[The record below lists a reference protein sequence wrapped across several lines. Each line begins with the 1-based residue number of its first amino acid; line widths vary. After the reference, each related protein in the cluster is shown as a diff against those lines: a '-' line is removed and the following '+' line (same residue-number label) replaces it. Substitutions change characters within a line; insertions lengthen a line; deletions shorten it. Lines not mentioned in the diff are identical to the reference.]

1 MKFIKLFLSS
11 KILQT
16 HQYRFIKTN
25 KCMRFPT
32 TNFVGK
38 LEKHDNATL
47 LFIAKKQQK
56 AILNFSL
63 DSLIATE

>member
-1 MKFIKLFLSS
+1 
-11 KILQT
+11 
-16 HQYRFIKTN
+16 
-25 KCMRFPT
+25 MRFPT

-38 LEKHDNATL
+38 LEKHGNATL